1 MASCNK
7 GLLPAPCLVY
17 GKRPIF
23 LLESMVKIM
32 VSHRGILCRKN
43 NSWAHRWSYT
53 MPMFCVCFFLTTN
66 GDWITMAMTHCQKME
81 KNVPRSMAQQYV
93 KMLSMVSPCLRWF
106 MVLFSTP
113 NEFGTNQWTFKRFS
127 EKFWNKWRKGPD
139 WQHSLC
145 VIFLFIL
152 YIYMPRSN
160 NCMHTA

>member
-1 MASCNK
+1 MAKYQFSSWSQWLK
-7 GLLPAPCLVY
+7 SWFPTEKYYAEKTTAELVDGPTQCQCFY
-17 GKRPIF
+17 
-23 LLESMVKIM
+23 
-32 VSHRGILCRKN
+32 
-43 NSWAHRWSYT
+43 
-53 MPMFCVCFFLTTN
+53 CFFFTTN

-145 VIFLFIL
+145 VIFQFIL

>member
-1 MASCNK
+1 MTSCNK

-53 MPMFCVCFFLTTN
+53 MPMFFMFFFYNKWRLNHYGYDTLP
-66 GDWITMAMTHCQKME
+66 KME

-145 VIFLFIL
+145 VIFQFIL
-152 YIYMPRSN
+152 YIYMPLSN